1 MKEVIKSSE
10 AKYHNIPAK
19 RKLTE
24 RNKCGN
30 IDDVAISGERMNLE
44 NRTVR

>member
-1 MKEVIKSSE
+1 MKAAE
-10 AKYHNIPAK
+10 AKYHKIPEK
-19 RKLTE
+19 IILTE
-24 RNKCGN
+24 ADECGN

>member
-1 MKEVIKSSE
+1 VKAAE

-19 RKLTE
+19 RILTE
-24 RNKCGN
+24 RNECGN